1 MAEEFGAA
9 GYNLGGR
16 VLVQA
21 WCGEIL
27 KTGAAVMVTSIGS
40 RASFRGALA
49 RSILEAAGPEI
60 QTEVRRQG
68 LIPSGSVVITHAG
81 ALTGVRY
88 LFHAVVTSIASGYRA
103 DPELIVAAT
112 RRCILLADL
121 LQQPSI
127 ALPAFGTGLGRARK
141 EEAVEGI
148 ISGLSSVFPSCTS
161 LDRVIFATTDEEVF
175 GLFNLRVLVVQALLH
190 REQEL
195 KRALPELPP
204 ALYGLIGELLQQME
218 HARAAGANAT
228 TGSATLLQKAEAMI
242 SLGQELQQRLAGE
255 SRAPFNTVQWI
266 INTGNTIIQN
276 VNQYSGPVAIGG
288 GDAVDLRD
296 SQGAVVKPAGEVR
309 QRFGN
314 QG

>member
-1 MAEEFGAA
+1 MDGVIGSA

-21 WCGEIL
+21 WCGRIL
-27 KTGAAVMVTSIGS
+27 ETGAAVVVTSIGS
-40 RASFRGALA
+40 RASFRGSIA

-60 QTEVRRQG
+60 QTEVKRHG
-68 LIPSGSVVITHAG
+68 LVPPGSVVITHAG

-88 LFHAVVTSIASGYRA
+88 LFHTVVTRIENRYRA

-148 ISGLSSVFPSCTS
+148 ISGLSGVFPLCTS
-161 LDRVIFATTDEEVF
+161 LDRVIFATTNEQVF
-175 GLFNLRVLVVQALLH
+175 ALFNLRVLVVQALLQ

-218 HARAAGANAT
+218 RARETGANA
-228 TGSATLLQKAEAMI
+228 ATDAVALQQQAEAMI
-242 SLGQELQQRLAGE
+242 SLGQELQQRL
-255 SRAPFNTVQWI
+255 SREAWAPANTVQWI
-266 INTGNTIIQN
+266 INTGNTIIEN
-276 VNQYSGPVAIGG
+276 VNHYFGPVAAGG
-288 GDAVDLRD
+288 GDAVDLRG
-296 SQGAVVKPAGEVR
+296 SQGAVIKPGGRVE
-309 QRFGN
+309 QRFGSRE
-314 QG
+314 